1 ATDSR
6 DIHFR
11 NPFSE
16 TYSIQHFDTKTPD
29 YGRPPKGSKT
39 EARGIKAGVHVMREV
54 LFLMETINDY
64 ALVGMLIRA
73 RKYGLVDFDGEMLYQ
88 RQDDDKI
95 IKMLKPIIEIRTMV
109 QSSNDPV
116 NCISI
121 AK

>member
-1 ATDSR
+1 
-6 DIHFR
+6 
-11 NPFSE
+11 
-16 TYSIQHFDTKTPD
+16 
-29 YGRPPKGSKT
+29 
-39 EARGIKAGVHVMREV
+39 
-54 LFLMETINDY
+54 
-64 ALVGMLIRA
+64 MLIRA